1 VCFFLCLGVPKK
13 AASVLETVSH
23 AFDTRDVTEWS
34 IGKAVCGSTDR
45 DRSFLITSGGCSCF
59 VTGGN
64 HGSGESKLQAFESL
78 MKLLL
83 KQARYVSML
92 VHDTRG
98 DIAGATVMC
107 KYKSRVSLHEII
119 SNIERLQTDVRYILT
134 D

>member
-1 VCFFLCLGVPKK
+1 
-13 AASVLETVSH
+13 
-23 AFDTRDVTEWS
+23 
-34 IGKAVCGSTDR
+34 
-45 DRSFLITSGGCSCF
+45 
-59 VTGGN
+59 
-64 HGSGESKLQAFESL
+64 